1 MALESTIAR
10 FLDAKDFE
18 AAASAIVRGYGPE
31 ILGYLAALARDPDR
45 AHDVFSQVCEDIW
58 RGLPDFRR
66 EASARTWLYKLA
78 WRAWLRHERD
88 AFRRHGR
95 PLVTEQMSR
104 LAAEVRSTT
113 ALHLRT
119 DVKDAVARLREK
131 LTPDEKSLLVLRIDR
146 DLPWAEIAS
155 IMSSPGHEVAP
166 LALAK
171 RFERVKTKLRRFAEE
186 AGLLGRE

>member
-10 FLDAKDFE
+10 YLDARDFE

-31 ILGYLAALARDPDR
+31 IVGYLASLARDLDR

-66 EASARTWLYKLA
+66 EASTRTWLYKLA

-113 ALHLRT
+113 ALHLKT
-119 DVKDAVARLREK
+119 GVKDAVARLREK
-131 LTPDEKSLLVLRIDR
+131 LTPDEQSLLVLRIDR
-146 DLPWAEIAS
+146 DLAWSEIAS

-166 LALAK
+166 PTLAK
-171 RFERVKTKLRRFAEE
+171 RFERVKTKLRKLAEE
-186 AGLLGRE
+186 AGLIGRE